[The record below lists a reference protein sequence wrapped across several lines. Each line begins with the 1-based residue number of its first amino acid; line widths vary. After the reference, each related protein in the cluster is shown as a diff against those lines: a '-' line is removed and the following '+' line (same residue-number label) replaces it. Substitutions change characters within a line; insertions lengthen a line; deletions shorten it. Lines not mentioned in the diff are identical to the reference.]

1 MALKLFLIIALVMHA
16 SLGFSLTLS
25 PDFNYAD
32 QARLENKELIIR
44 SRAIPQRPWPEITI
58 FSVID
63 ASPVEAA
70 ALFSNYQDQKRY
82 IPDLVKSVPMK
93 KIGEN
98 ETIVDFEMRT
108 PWPLSNSKYSTK
120 NVFKTLE
127 NNEYEISWNLVQ
139 SDCLIDSKG
148 MAQFTSFGKK
158 TLFMYR
164 SFIHPDSKFASM
176 FSSKAKD
183 GMSKTVQAIV
193 AYIEETK
200 KQNPEKI
207 QRLIN
212 SLPR

>member
-1 MALKLFLIIALVMHA
+1 MALKLFLAFVLIMHA
-16 SLGFSLTLS
+16 SLGFSLTLY
-25 PDFNYAD
+25 PELNYTE

-44 SRAIPQRPWPEITI
+44 SRAIPQRPWPEITV

-82 IPDLVKSVPMK
+82 IPDLIKSAPTR
-93 KIGEN
+93 KIADN
-98 ETIVDFEMRT
+98 EVIVDFEMRT
-108 PWPLSNSKYSTK
+108 PWPLSNSKYSTR

-127 NNEYEISWNLVQ
+127 SNEYEISWNLVQ
-139 SDCLIDSKG
+139 SDSLIDSKG
-148 MAQFTSFGKK
+148 MAQFTPYGKK
-158 TLFMYR
+158 TLFTYK

-193 AYIEETK
+193 TYIEETK
-200 KQNPEKI
+200 KQNPEKV
-207 QRLIN
+207 QKLIN